1 MALTLIVITGPTG
14 VGKTALTLRMAEH
27 YHVPVI
33 NADSR
38 QLYREIPIGTAAPT
52 VAQQARVRH
61 YFVGTRSVTDDY
73 SASMYEQEV
82 LSLLARMEAEGH
94 DVALLSGG
102 SMLYIDAVCKG
113 IDDIPTVRDDIR
125 TQLKQR
131 LASEGLPALV
141 EELHHLDPE
150 HWERVDRKN
159 PRRVVHALEICHQT
173 GRPYSSFLSQVPKKR
188 PFRTIKIGLNVER
201 SVLYDRINRRTEQ
214 MMADGFCAE
223 ALRMIPY
230 RHLNALNTVGY
241 KEMFDYLDGLVTM
254 EQTIARIQSNTR
266 CYARKQ
272 LTWYKRDGEMR
283 WFDPADEAA
292 ITAYIDQRIAEMR
305 ADSHTGVSTPHP

>member
-1 MALTLIVITGPTG
+1 M
-14 VGKTALTLRMAEH
+14 
-27 YHVPVI
+27 PVI

-52 VAQQARVRH
+52 AAQQARVRH
-61 YFVGTRSVTDDY
+61 YFVGTRSIAEDY

-82 LSLLARMEAEGH
+82 LSLLARMEAEGQE
-94 DVALLSGG
+94 VALLSGG

-125 TQLKQR
+125 ALLKQR
-131 LASEGLPALV
+131 LATEGLSTLV
-141 EELHHLDPE
+141 DELRHLDPV
-150 HWERVDRKN
+150 HWEKVDRKN

-173 GRPYSSFLSQVPKKR
+173 GLPYSSFLSQAPKKR

-223 ALRMIPY
+223 ALRMIPF

-254 EQTIARIQSNTR
+254 DQTIARIQSNTR

-292 ITAYIDQRIAEMR
+292 VTAYIDQRIAEIR
-305 ADSHTGVSTPHP
+305 PDSLTTAATPHP

>member
-1 MALTLIVITGPTG
+1 M
-14 VGKTALTLRMAEH
+14 
-27 YHVPVI
+27 PVI

-52 VAQQARVRH
+52 AAQQARVRH
-61 YFVGTRSVTDDY
+61 YFVGTRSIAEDY

-82 LSLLARMEAEGH
+82 LSLLARMEAEGQE
-94 DVALLSGG
+94 VALLSGG

-125 TQLKQR
+125 ALLKQR
-131 LASEGLPALV
+131 LATEGLSTLV
-141 EELHHLDPE
+141 DELRHLDPV
-150 HWERVDRKN
+150 HWEKVDRKN

-173 GRPYSSFLSQVPKKR
+173 GLPYSSFLSQAPKKR
-188 PFRTIKIGLNVER
+188 PFRTIKIGLNFER

-223 ALRMIPY
+223 ALRMIPF

-254 EQTIARIQSNTR
+254 DQTIARIQSNTR

-272 LTWYKRDGEMR
+272 LTWYKRDGEMC

-292 ITAYIDQRIAEMR
+292 ITAYIDQRIAEIR
-305 ADSHTGVSTPHP
+305 ADSLTTAATPHP